1 MDLTTSTLLYVTVNV
16 VPLTSAAYVLASFCG
31 GMTCVIVPA
40 YPYKWAALNPF
51 ALNAHEPKLLLELV
65 IDWSPPDS
73 ATK

>member
-1 MDLTTSTLLYVTVNV
+1 MNARVNV
-16 VPLTSAAYVLASFCG
+16 VPFTTEYVLANLCG
-31 GMTCVIVPA
+31 GIICVTVPA
-40 YPYKWAALNPF
+40 LSCVNAPVLNPF

>member
-1 MDLTTSTLLYVTVNV
+1 MAVTLILSYVVVNV
-16 VPLTSAAYVLASFCG
+16 VPLTSEYVLASFCG
-31 GMTCVIVPA
+31 GITCVIVPA
-40 YPYKWAALNPF
+40 LSCVNGADLNHF